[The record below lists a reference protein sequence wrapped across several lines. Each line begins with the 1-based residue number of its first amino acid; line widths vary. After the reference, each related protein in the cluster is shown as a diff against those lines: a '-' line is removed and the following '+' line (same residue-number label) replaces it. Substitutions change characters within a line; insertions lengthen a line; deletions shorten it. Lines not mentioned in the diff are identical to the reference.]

1 MPNSFCDSP
10 RVPVTCP
17 TPVGSTIWASLF
29 PALLVI
35 VAVLFLAWHFLAWQK
50 VGAKPDL
57 DGAEWNFR
65 RRQFLRRLQVSGMLL
80 ILGVLL
86 FVGQFLFSGTE
97 HPGWA
102 IAYWLAV
109 AVITFW
115 MILAAVADML
125 AGISYFGRLKTQADI
140 ERIRLS
146 AIINRFYRIHGNGE
160 EKPKESSAKPEKPPS

>member
-1 MPNSFCDSP
+1 M
-10 RVPVTCP
+10 TLT
-17 TPVGSTIWASLF
+17 TPVASVIWVGLF
-29 PALLVI
+29 PALLVA
-35 VAVLFLAWHFLAWQK
+35 VAVLFLAWHVLAWKK
-50 VGAKPDL
+50 VSVKPDL

-65 RRQFLRRLQVSGMLL
+65 RRQFFRRVQVSGMLL
-80 ILGVLL
+80 ILGILL
-86 FVGQFLFSGTE
+86 FVGQFVFSGTD

-102 IAYWLAV
+102 IAYWLVV
-109 AVITFW
+109 AVITVW

-160 EKPKESSAKPEKPPS
+160 EKPKDSSEKPENRPS